1 MSYTSPFTGN
11 VVQPTDVSY
20 EQIALTS
27 QTGTI
32 QLVWP
37 VNGNLSTDT
46 PAARIMNVS
55 TTNVIYELWMP
66 PATQVSVGQDA
77 LIRNVGAT
85 TLTVKA
91 YGGAN
96 TIVAIAAG
104 EAKYIYVTS
113 NSTAAGTWGI
123 ISFGVGSSSADAA
136 SLAGYGLKA
145 ISTTLN
151 QSHPVLTTSSAFT
164 ADATYRA
171 KTVVW
176 NGGVGAITLDSA
188 ATLGNDWFMLVRNG
202 GTGLLTID
210 GTGSETINGELTLGL
225 QISDS
230 TFICCSGTSFFTIGL
245 GQSTTFAYSQL
256 VLPVT
261 TGTYVLTPAQAQN
274 TIIKVTGS
282 VTGTVTVQVP
292 AAVQVYFALNQTT
305 GAFNTT
311 FTTGVMGGLTATLQ
325 PNQQATLVCDSVN
338 VLNATTVI
346 TGGVAL
352 SIIDGSAGAPA
363 LNFTTETNMGM
374 YKAASGQIGWAIGGV
389 AKMLLTSDG
398 LSGGAF

>member
-1 MSYTSPFTGN
+1 MTSYVSVFTGD
-11 VVQPTDVSY
+11 VIQPTDVSY
-20 EQIALTS
+20 KAFSISANLD
-27 QTGTI
+27 
-32 QLVWP
+32 LVWP
-37 VNGNLSTDT
+37 QDGDAAGDY
-46 PAARIMNVS
+46 AARIMQISASSAGLFVD
-55 TTNVIYELWMP
+55 MP
-66 PATQVSVGQDA
+66 PANQTSVGTDS
-77 LIRNVGAT
+77 LIRNVGANSF
-85 TLTVKA
+85 TVRD
-91 YGGAN
+91 YDGN
-96 TIVAIAAG
+96 TIVAVASG

-151 QSHPVLTTSSAFT
+151 QSHPVVTTSSVFT
-164 ADATYRA
+164 ANASYRA

-176 NGGVGAITLDSA
+176 NGGVGTITLDNA
-188 ATLGNDWFMLVRNG
+188 ATLGDDWFMLVRNG

-210 GTGSETINGELTLGL
+210 GTGSETINGELTLSM

-282 VTGTVTVQVP
+282 VTGAVTVQVP

-338 VLNATTVI
+338 ILNATTVI
-346 TGGVAL
+346 TGAL
-352 SIIDGSAGAPA
+352 AVSLIDGSVGAPS
-363 LNFTTETNMGM
+363 LNFSTETNTGM
-374 YKAASGQIGWAIGGV
+374 YKAGTNQIGWAVAGV
-389 AKMLLTSDG
+389 AKMRLTSDG

>member
-1 MSYTSPFTGN
+1 MTSYVSVFTGD
-11 VVQPTDVSY
+11 VIQPTDVSY
-20 EQIALTS
+20 KAFSISANLD
-27 QTGTI
+27 
-32 QLVWP
+32 LVWP
-37 VNGNLSTDT
+37 QDGDAAGDY
-46 PAARIMNVS
+46 AARIMQISASSAGLFVD
-55 TTNVIYELWMP
+55 MP
-66 PATQVSVGQDA
+66 PANQTSVGTDS
-77 LIRNVGAT
+77 LIRNVGANSF
-85 TLTVKA
+85 TVRD
-91 YGGAN
+91 YDGN
-96 TIVAIAAG
+96 TIVAVASG

-113 NSTAAGTWGI
+113 NSTSAGTWGI

-151 QSHPVLTTSSAFT
+151 QSHPVVTTSSVFT
-164 ADATYRA
+164 ANSSYRA

-176 NGGVGAITLDSA
+176 NGGVGTITLDNA
-188 ATLGNDWFMLVRNG
+188 ATLGDDWFMLVRNG

-210 GTGSETINGELTLGL
+210 GTGSETINGELTLSM

-282 VTGTVTVQVP
+282 VTGAVTVQVP

-346 TGGVAL
+346 TGAL
-352 SIIDGSAGAPA
+352 AVSLIDGSVGAPS
-363 LNFTTETNMGM
+363 LNFATETNTGM
-374 YKAASGQIGWAIGGV
+374 YKAGTNQIGWAVAGV
-389 AKMLLTSDG
+389 AKMRLTSDG

>member
-1 MSYTSPFTGN
+1 MTSYVSVFTGD
-11 VVQPTDVSY
+11 VIQPTDVSY
-20 EQIALTS
+20 KAFSISANLD
-27 QTGTI
+27 
-32 QLVWP
+32 LVWP
-37 VNGNLSTDT
+37 QDGDAAGDY
-46 PAARIMNVS
+46 AARIMQISASSAGLFVD
-55 TTNVIYELWMP
+55 MP
-66 PATQVSVGQDA
+66 PANQTSVGTDS
-77 LIRNVGAT
+77 LIRNVGANSF
-85 TLTVKA
+85 TVRD
-91 YGGAN
+91 YDGN
-96 TIVAIAAG
+96 TIVAVASG

-151 QSHPVLTTSSAFT
+151 QSHPVVTTSSVFT
-164 ADATYRA
+164 ANASYRA

-176 NGGVGAITLDSA
+176 NGGVGTITLDNA
-188 ATLGNDWFMLVRNG
+188 ATLGDDWFMLVRNG

-210 GTGSETINGELTLGL
+210 GTGSETINGELTLSM

-282 VTGTVTVQVP
+282 VTGAVTVQVP

-346 TGGVAL
+346 TGAL
-352 SIIDGSAGAPA
+352 AVSLIDGSVGAPS
-363 LNFTTETNMGM
+363 LNFSTETNTGM
-374 YKAASGQIGWAIGGV
+374 YKAGTNQIGWAIAGV
-389 AKMLLTSDG
+389 AKMRLTADG